1 MPGITVRRGPLAQLR
16 YGPDGSALIADAA
29 GLLASGRGPEL
40 RSAYHRVLQ
49 PMTVVDGLFWARAEL
64 STLDG
69 FRVMSGFRRADLER
83 LAAQFNEGLRAASSG
98 RLVLAFQPCVDA
110 RARVDELLSQP
121 HYVRDSRRGAVDR
134 TVESALAIRYDPLW
148 RAYATPA
155 QRRVIAVL
163 EQYLAQSKASLAQA
177 NARFV
182 ERELATFQG
191 FFDSIESNPLTGPQR
206 TACVV
211 NEERNLVLAGAGTGK
226 TSVMIG
232 RAGYLIA
239 SQQARSEQI
248 LMLAYGRKA
257 MEEMRERQ
265 DSRLGHLIEDETP
278 KIKTF
283 HALGLEIIGL
293 AEGRRP
299 DITPMAEDAQ
309 LFARFVDE
317 QIESLCRDPEYRRML
332 VHYHGSERYP
342 FRTPFDFDSRRVYD
356 EYVRTNELMTL
367 KGEAV
372 KSFEEVVVANFLSAH
387 GVDYEYERPY
397 PVDTASPAR
406 RQYKPDFYL
415 PAYDIY
421 IEHFALDRKGHPP
434 AHFGQAYADGV
445 VWKRQVHQKNG
456 TKLMETFSYLKKEGI
471 LESTLEAQL
480 HAAGVELLRRPDE
493 ELLEELRVSTQFT
506 YFAQL
511 VSSFLTLFRESEL
524 TLADLRTRAAGS
536 RDRSRHTLLLD
547 LIEPILKRY
556 ENELA
561 EHKQIDFADMIALA
575 TRHVADGRFASPY
588 THILVDEFQD
598 ISQPRMRLLA
608 ALLAQDPASTLFVVG
623 DDWQAIYGFAGSDI
637 AFTREFERRLG
648 VAATTILDT
657 TFRFNDQIGAVASR
671 FIQENP
677 EQLAKSIGSLVRVD
691 GPAVSLVGLAD
702 TAEALRLCA
711 RAIDQCRAG
720 AEKDKATVLVLSRYN
735 FTHEDVA
742 RSPEVRKIKSDYPGL
757 SLRFM
762 SMHAAKGKEAD
773 YVVVVGLQSG
783 RNGFPCQK
791 PVDRFLAPLLPDVES
806 FKYAEERRLFYVAL
820 TRARHRVYLVYD
832 PDKPSAFVS
841 ELLDPEQPYA
851 IVRDEFGSAAAAA
864 AAVPVACP
872 LCGDGTLVVRQ
883 GATGAFAAC
892 SNFPYCRH
900 TGPVC
905 TKCGSLVR
913 ISDGKASCSDAECAT
928 TVAICPKCG
937 GQMVERKGPGG
948 SRFLGCS
955 NYGKDGCDYT
965 ERLPARV

>member
-1 MPGITVRRGPLAQLR
+1 MPESTARRSALSRLR
-16 YGPDGSALIADAA
+16 YGSHSSALAADAA
-29 GLLASGRGPEL
+29 GLLASGAGGEL

-49 PMTVVDGLFWARAEL
+49 PMTVVDGFLWARAEL

-69 FRVMSGFRRADLER
+69 FRLMPGFPRDDLR
-83 LAAQFNEGLRAASSG
+83 LLAASFNEGLRSATKERA
-98 RLVLAFQPCVDA
+98 RLSFEACVEA
-110 RARVDELLSQP
+110 RARVDELLSQS
-121 HYVRDSRRGAVDR
+121 HYVRDSRRGAVDSV
-134 TVESALAIRYDPLW
+134 VEAALAIRHDPLW
-148 RAYATPA
+148 RAYASPE
-155 QRRVIAVL
+155 QRTEVAGL
-163 EQYLAQSKASLAQA
+163 EQYLGESKAHLARA
-177 NARFV
+177 NACFV
-182 ERELATFQG
+182 ERELATYKT

-206 TACVV
+206 MACVV

-239 SQQARSEQI
+239 SRQVRSEQI

-265 DSRLGHLIEDETP
+265 DSRLGDLIEDETP

-309 LFARFVDE
+309 LFTRFVDE
-317 QIESLCRDPEYRRML
+317 QIELLCEEPAYRRML
-332 VHYHGSERYP
+332 VRYHRSERFP
-342 FRTPFDFDSRRVYD
+342 FRTPFDFDSRPAYD

-367 KGEAV
+367 RGEAV

-387 GVDYEYERPY
+387 SVDYEYEKPY
-397 PVDTASPAR
+397 PVDTASLTR

-421 IEHFALDRKGHPP
+421 IEHFALDRDGKAPE
-434 AHFGQAYADGV
+434 HFEQSYAEGV
-445 VWKRQVHQKNG
+445 KWKRELHQKNG
-456 TKLMETFSYLKKEGI
+456 TKLMETFSYLKREGI

-480 HAAGVELLRRPDE
+480 LAAGVELTMRSDE
-493 ELLEELRVSTQFT
+493 DLLDELRASTQFT
-506 YFAQL
+506 FFAQL
-511 VSSFLTLFRESEL
+511 VSNFLTLFRESEL
-524 TLADLRTRAAGS
+524 TLNDLRTRAAAS

-547 LIEPILKRY
+547 LIEPILRRY

-561 EHKQIDFADMIALA
+561 EQRQIDFADMVALA
-575 TRHVADGRFASPY
+575 VRHVAEGRYSSPY
-588 THILVDEFQD
+588 SHILVDEFQD
-598 ISQPRMRLLA
+598 ISQSRMRLLT
-608 ALLAQDPASTLFVVG
+608 ALLRQRPESTLFVVG

-637 AFTREFERRLG
+637 SFTREFEQRLG
-648 VAATTILDT
+648 VSATTVLDT

-671 FIQENP
+671 FIQQNP
-677 EQLAKSIGSLVRVD
+677 GQLTKAIGSLVRVD
-691 GPAVSLVGLAD
+691 EPAVSLVGIAGAATGLKLC
-702 TAEALRLCA
+702 AEA
-711 RAIDQCRAG
+711 I
-720 AEKDKATVLVLSRYN
+720 AERRDVKVGRKTTVLVLSRYN
-735 FTHEDVA
+735 FMHEDLA
-742 RSPEVRKIKSDYPGL
+742 RSAEIKAMKAEFPEISF
-757 SLRFM
+757 RFM
-762 SMHAAKGKEAD
+762 SMHGAKGKEAD

-783 RNGFPCQK
+783 RTGFPCQK
-791 PVDRFLAPLLPDVES
+791 PVDRFLRQLLPPVET

-832 PDKPSAFVS
+832 PDKPSAFVT
-841 ELLDPEQPYA
+841 ELLDPQHPYA
-851 IVRDEFGSAAAAA
+851 IVRDEFGLRAASAAT
-864 AAVPVACP
+864 VPVACP

-883 GATGAFAAC
+883 GATEAFAGC

-905 TKCGSLVR
+905 VKCGSLVR
-913 ISDGKASCSDAECAT
+913 ISDGKASCSNTECGT
-928 TVAICPKCG
+928 TVAICPRCG
-937 GQMVERKGPGG
+937 GLMRERMGPGG

-955 NYGKDGCDYT
+955 NYGKDGCGYT
-965 ERLPARV
+965 ERLPAGK